1 ILNMSDIWYNGGMML
16 LCAFGSMAA
25 MVVNGF
31 FIARMASDWSF
42 ELRRELIT
50 KVTTF
55 SNAEINEFT
64 TPSLIT
70 RTTNDVVQV
79 QNFAAMGFQ
88 FMIKAPVTAVWAI
101 LKLSSTSIEWT
112 QATFA
117 VVVAILVVMISL
129 VLVSLPRFK
138 KIQKLT
144 DDLNDVTRE
153 NISGVRVVRAFNA
166 EKFQNNKF
174 EVVNKQVTKNN
185 LFVSRAMGIMQPF
198 MMLSMNGLTVA
209 IYVIGAFLINRE
221 TGYIE
226 KATVLGNMGSYTQVA
241 MQVVMSFMFLVMII
255 FMLPRT
261 TVSANRINEVL
272 KKQPKIKDGLSNKE
286 ANVKGSIEFKN
297 VSFSYVDDINHK
309 AIDNVSFKVK
319 PGETIAIIGSTG
331 AGKTSLVNLL
341 NRFYDVIAGEVLING
356 KNVKDYK
363 LEDLNAVV
371 SLATQKAVLFSG
383 DVKKNI
389 TYGDTFDQA
398 RFD

>member
-1 ILNMSDIWYNGGMML
+1 MIKLLKHFKKIDVLYIFLIIGLIVFQTWLDMTMPDYTSQLIKLISMGQGEDNILNMSDIWYNGGMML

-55 SNAEINEFT
+55 SNAAINEFT

-79 QNFAAMGFQ
+79 HNFAAMGFQ
-88 FMIKAPVTAVWAI
+88 FMIKTPVTAVWAI

-117 VVVAILVVMISL
+117 VVVTILVVMISL
-129 VLVSLPRFK
+129 VLVSLRRFK

-226 KATVLGNMGSYTQVA
+226 KATVLGNMGSYT
-241 MQVVMSFMFLVMII
+241 
-255 FMLPRT
+255 
-261 TVSANRINEVL
+261 
-272 KKQPKIKDGLSNKE
+272 
-286 ANVKGSIEFKN
+286 
-297 VSFSYVDDINHK
+297 
-309 AIDNVSFKVK
+309 
-319 PGETIAIIGSTG
+319 
-331 AGKTSLVNLL
+331 
-341 NRFYDVIAGEVLING
+341 
-356 KNVKDYK
+356 
-363 LEDLNAVV
+363 
-371 SLATQKAVLFSG
+371 
-383 DVKKNI
+383 
-389 TYGDTFDQA
+389 
-398 RFD
+398 